1 MVRTGPGQNNAAM
14 TREQHEKTI
23 ELTQAEVERGAR
35 EHEYSMWMS
44 RYRAGNMSMEEWQKH
59 LVDQDFVDWLGDL

>member
-1 MVRTGPGQNNAAM
+1 M

-35 EHEYSMWMS
+35 EHEYSLWMS

-59 LVDQDFVDWLGDL
+59 LVDQDFVNWLGDL

>member
-1 MVRTGPGQNNAAM
+1 M
-14 TREQHEKTI
+14 TKPSHDITI

-35 EHEYSMWMS
+35 EHEYSLWMS

-59 LVDQDFVDWLGDL
+59 LSDQDFINWLVDL